1 MHSQGDKTTILVMWH
16 HRSFVSYYMKINL
29 GWYVPVLLCNIRM
42 GTLIN
47 KTTFEEGA
55 YSKGVG
61 LLEGGR

>member
-1 MHSQGDKTTILVMWH
+1 
-16 HRSFVSYYMKINL
+16 MK
-29 GWYVPVLLCNIRM
+29 YVPVLLCNIRM

-61 LLEGGR
+61 QESWVGLLEGGR

>member
-1 MHSQGDKTTILVMWH
+1 
-16 HRSFVSYYMKINL
+16 MKINL

-47 KTTFEEGA
+47 ETTFEEGT
-55 YSKGVG
+55 YSKEVG